1 MRLFTTITIIPQQ
14 QRMSNIIQLKAAV
27 HKIALNWLQA
37 MYEVDGLLFGI
48 NNILNSLNTADW
60 ETLNTD
66 LLTWKDDE
74 LQVLAEAIME
84 NDFHSNIVEKCHTF
98 GILFILIE
106 DFTASFLFNSHI
118 DEFFGQINRQS
129 KAPLLEVLESM
140 STKVTHLY
148 KTKYL
153 SQQEYLYFEQQRK

>member
-60 ETLNTD
+60 EILNTD
-66 LLTWKDDE
+66 LLT
-74 LQVLAEAIME
+74 
-84 NDFHSNIVEKCHTF
+84 SY
-98 GILFILIE
+98 
-106 DFTASFLFNSHI
+106 
-118 DEFFGQINRQS
+118 
-129 KAPLLEVLESM
+129 LEG
-140 STKVTHLY
+140 
-148 KTKYL
+148 
-153 SQQEYLYFEQQRK
+153 